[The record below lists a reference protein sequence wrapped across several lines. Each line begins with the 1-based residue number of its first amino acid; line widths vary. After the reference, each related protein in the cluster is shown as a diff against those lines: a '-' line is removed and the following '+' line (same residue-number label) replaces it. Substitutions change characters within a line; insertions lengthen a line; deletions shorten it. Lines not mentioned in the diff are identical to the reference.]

1 MSNNLNKRKIFLR
14 GEDND
19 LLPARA
25 YDGEMANHQSH
36 AQKESLSFH
45 STIGLTV
52 IQFTA
57 LVKPTHQLPELRC
70 PKRQIPALILAQTTL

>member
-1 MSNNLNKRKIFLR
+1 M

-19 LLPARA
+19 PLPARA
-25 YDGEMANHQSH
+25 YDDKMANYQSH

-45 STIGLTV
+45 STTGLTI

-57 LVKPTHQLPELRC
+57 LVKSTHQLPELRY
-70 PKRQIPALILAQTTL
+70 PKHQIPALILAQATL